1 MRYVILGKINPEW
14 LNRSERFSKS
24 KDKLQALGVKLES
37 VHYTQGAFD
46 FVDIISTDNPQAAL
60 AFSIWYGT
68 QGYGSVTTMPAYT
81 PEEFSQAIEML

>member
-14 LNRSERFSKS
+14 HNRSERFSKS

-68 QGYGSVTTMPAYT
+68 QGYGSITTMPAYT
-81 PEEFSQAIEML
+81 PEEFSQAIEKL